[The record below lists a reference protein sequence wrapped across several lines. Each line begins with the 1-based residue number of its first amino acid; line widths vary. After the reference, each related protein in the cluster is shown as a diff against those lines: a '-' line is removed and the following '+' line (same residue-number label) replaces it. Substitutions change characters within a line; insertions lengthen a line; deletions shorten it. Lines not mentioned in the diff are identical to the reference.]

1 MQTEKY
7 FGVLVWIN
15 VGWGVVECGGW
26 FCGDGG
32 MERGLRGE
40 ICHTYNQVWKN
51 IRLDNHKIYLF
62 LPLSLSVQS
71 IYLTN
76 ITIVC
81 IDQDNIIYTHN
92 I

>member
-1 MQTEKY
+1 MWDGALWSVEGG
-7 FGVLVWIN
+7 F
-15 VGWGVVECGGW
+15 VGM
-26 FCGDGG
+26 GG